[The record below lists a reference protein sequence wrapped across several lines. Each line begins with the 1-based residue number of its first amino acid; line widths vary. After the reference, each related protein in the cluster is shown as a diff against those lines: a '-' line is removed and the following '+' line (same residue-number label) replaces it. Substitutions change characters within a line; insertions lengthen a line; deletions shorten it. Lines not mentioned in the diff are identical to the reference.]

1 MKKSEYKGVAQ
12 SNGLK
17 VVDVAVRD
25 SVAKDWAGVLEVEH
39 ACFPKSDWIGE
50 QEIKRFCKNVKNK
63 SKVLVAENTT
73 NGQVL
78 GVLIGVHW
86 PKQNLYRIYSIAVR
100 PGYQRL
106 GIAKRLLK
114 DFIDWSRARGIG
126 RIHAEVKDGNVKSTD
141 MFIRFRFKPAHKVMR
156 VDGLYRK
163 YRLYL

>member
-1 MKKSEYKGVAQ
+1 VKKSEYKGTAA

-17 VVDVAVRD
+17 VVDVVVRD
-25 SVAKDWAGVLEVEH
+25 SAAKDWKGVLEIER
-39 ACFPKSDWIGE
+39 ACFPKADWIGE
-50 QEIKRFCKNVKNK
+50 RGIQRFCKNAKNK

-73 NGQVL
+73 NGQLL

-86 PKQNLYRIYSIAVR
+86 PKQNLYRIIVVGVL

-106 GIAKRLLK
+106 GVAKKLLK
-114 DFIDWSRARGIG
+114 DFLDWSRARGIG

-141 MFIRFRFKPAHKVMR
+141 MFIRFRFRPAHKVMR